1 MKHGPGV
8 STKRSCL
15 SETSNGPTSNQLP
28 TEKKAKS
35 LLPNQGYTRQ
45 DKVSTNLLF
54 PNCPKQV
61 RKQASNREQTAH
73 LYCAPTQ

>member
-8 STKRSCL
+8 CTKRSGL
-15 SETSNGPTSNQLP
+15 SETSNGPSSNQLP

-35 LLPNQGYTRQ
+35 PLPSQGYTSQ
-45 DKVSTNLLF
+45 DKVSTTLLF

-73 LYCAPTQ
+73 LHCAPTQ